1 MISKSPKPLAAM
13 SPKPWGVAGLW
24 GALPAPGAGVS
35 PPRDLPLERLRDFDH
50 SCFATLE
57 NHRKATE
64 ATAKENS
71 ALEQRRETQRNPHA
85 TSPLPLALSS
95 QLQIIYWGKEAED
108 N

>member
-1 MISKSPKPLAAM
+1 MLQCHQNPGGSLVSGELCPL
-13 SPKPWGVAGLW
+13 L
-24 GALPAPGAGVS
+24 APGVS

-57 NHRKATE
+57 NHRKTTE
-64 ATAKENS
+64 ATEKENS
-71 ALEQRRETQRNPHA
+71 ELEQRRETQRNPHT